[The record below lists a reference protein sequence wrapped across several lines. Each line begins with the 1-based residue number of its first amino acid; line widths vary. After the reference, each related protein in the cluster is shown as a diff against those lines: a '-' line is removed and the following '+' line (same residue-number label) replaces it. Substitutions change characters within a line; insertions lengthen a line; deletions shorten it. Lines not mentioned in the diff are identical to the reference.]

1 MINRRLAENMVKTR
15 EFTGEL
21 SRSQPPLRPCAAVAV
36 GKVHKQFLHGTPG
49 DGLADVDM
57 ESLASHRS

>member
-1 MINRRLAENMVKTR
+1 MVKTR